1 MNAPDPRA
9 CPRPLRHEAWLPALL
24 ALAAFTFLFVPSL
37 LRWQGFGVQSFDFGI
52 YAHGFWNASEGNGFV
67 SSIEYGD
74 HLKSH
79 AAPMLY
85 ALLPFYSLA
94 PSPLT
99 LLALSSAL
107 LALAVF
113 PLWRLARRHH
123 GPVVS
128 GLAAVLLVVQPAT
141 ASLSFDLHEAQLALP
156 LLLALFVAADEARPG
171 PFFVFLL
178 AALACKENVA
188 LVTGALGLV
197 MLARPGVPRRLGAA
211 AVVLSIAWLALA
223 VGWFIPL
230 FGGDHAGATMVRYA
244 HLGDSWGALLLSP
257 FTRPQAFWGTLFS
270 ADSAAYLGKLFVSW
284 GFLPLFAPRSLLVAA
299 PILLQNLLSGHEPM
313 RSLWFHYEA
322 LLLPVLAW
330 ASVEGLARFARW
342 SAAASPAIGA
352 EGSRRFGAWKALVL
366 LSLLAAAPA
375 LQARWGHGFLNA
387 VGGDPDAAEY
397 AEVLARVPPGV
408 SVAAPPLLQPYLA
421 DRPVA
426 AYFGPQNPAL
436 RERATSPVPPSYAWM
451 IVPTG
456 ASRAGRPV
464 DSFRVADFPEYE
476 ILFETAHLALV
487 KRR

>member
-1 MNAPDPRA
+1 MAQESPVR
-9 CPRPLRHEAWLPALL
+9 LRHEVWIPALL
-24 ALAAFTFLFVPSL
+24 ALAAFIFLVVPSL

-67 SSIEYGD
+67 STIESGD

-85 ALLPFYSLA
+85 ALLPFYCLA
-94 PSPLT
+94 RSPAT
-99 LLALSSAL
+99 LLVLSSAL

-113 PLWRLARRHH
+113 PLWRLARRRH

-128 GLAAVLLVVQPAT
+128 ALAAALLVVQPAT
-141 ASLSFDLHEAQLALP
+141 ASLSFDLHEAQVALP
-156 LLLALFVAADEARPG
+156 LLLALFVAADEERPG

-188 LVTGALGLV
+188 LVTAALGV
-197 MLARPGVPRRLGAA
+197 TMLARPGLRRRLGVATI
-211 AVVLSIAWLALA
+211 VLSLGWLVLA
-223 VGWFIPL
+223 IGWLIPL
-230 FGGDHAGATMVRYA
+230 FGGDHAEATMVRYA
-244 HLGDSWGALLLSP
+244 HLGDSWGALLLAP
-257 FTRPQAFWGTLFS
+257 VTRPAAFWGTLFS

-284 GFLPLFAPRSLLVAA
+284 GFLPLFAPRTLVVAA
-299 PILLQNLLSGHEPM
+299 PIVLQNLLSGHEPM

-330 ASVEGLARFARW
+330 GSVEGLARFARW
-342 SAAASPAIGA
+342 SAQLSPGIGA
-352 EGSRRFGAWKALVL
+352 EGSRRYGAWKALVVA
-366 LSLLAAAPA
+366 SLLVAAPA

-387 VGGDPDAAEY
+387 VGGDPSAVEY
-397 AEVLARVPPGV
+397 ADVLARVPPGA

-426 AYFGPQNPAL
+426 AHFGPQNPAL
-436 RERATSPVPPSYAWM
+436 RDRARLPVPPSYGWM

-456 ASRAGRPV
+456 PTRAGAPS
-464 DSFRVADFPEYE
+464 DGFRLSDFPGYDVV
-476 ILFETAHLALV
+476 FQTANLALV
-487 KRR
+487 KKR